1 MLCSTDQVKKT
12 NSTTTFFI
20 FHSSANPRFWP
31 KPDGR
36 IWRSG
41 EGDSQKVWTC
51 GLLSC
56 HGQRQ
61 VKPLPIPRPCVSI
74 LISLSYSTLLNIIKC
89 IALLF
94 GFTLPQNH
102 VLRWDDWLPDYWTI
116 ITTITIIILIFII
129 TSPPAVP
136 RWEDRLSSSSQNNL
150 VNLSSGQQLPDRPDS
165 RWALIDQSNSWRRS
179 RNREVKKTNM

>member
-41 EGDSQKVWTC
+41 EGDPQKVWTC

-116 ITTITIIILIFII
+116 ITTITITIIIFTII
-129 TSPPAVP
+129 IFTIT
-136 RWEDRLSSSSQNNL
+136 SSSS
-150 VNLSSGQQLPDRPDS
+150 SSSHHPPLFPGGKTVCLH
-165 RWALIDQSNSWRRS
+165 RR
-179 RNREVKKTNM
+179 KTI